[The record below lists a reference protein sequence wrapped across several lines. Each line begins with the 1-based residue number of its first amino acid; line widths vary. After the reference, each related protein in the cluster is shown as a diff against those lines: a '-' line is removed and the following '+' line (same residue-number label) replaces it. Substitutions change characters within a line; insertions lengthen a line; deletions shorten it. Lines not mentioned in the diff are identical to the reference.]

1 MNSILFILYAPRGPK
16 PAQIDGLNAFEL
28 RILPITFLVASTI
41 LFLMFILAL
50 NRYEAEQQEDSEE
63 RTTQD

>member
-1 MNSILFILYAPRGPK
+1 
-16 PAQIDGLNAFEL
+16 LNAFEL

-50 NRYEAEQQEDSEE
+50 NRYETEQEELTKEDTAEN
-63 RTTQD
+63 